1 MCPED
6 PKSGGLTGRRIIV
19 AVTGAIACYK
29 SCTLVSRL
37 AQAGAE
43 VTVLMTASAER
54 FVTRLTFQTLSGRPV
69 YTSLWEAEE
78 NYDAQHIG
86 LARAA
91 ALMVI
96 APASANTIAKLAHGI
111 CDNVVTT
118 VAMAMPRETPVLLA
132 PSMNAEMWGHP
143 ITQQNMT
150 TLREVLGYQTVGPG
164 TGWQACRTEGAGRM
178 SEPDEIVEAIG
189 GLAG

>member
-1 MCPED
+1 MVPD
-6 PKSGGLTGRRIIV
+6 NITSAKLTGRRIIV

-54 FVTRLTFQTLSGRPV
+54 FVTSLTFQTLSGRPV
-69 YTSLWEAEE
+69 YTSLWEAQE
-78 NYDAQHIG
+78 NFDAQHIG

-91 ALMVI
+91 DVMVI

-118 VAMAMPRETPVLLA
+118 VATALPRETPVLLGPA
-132 PSMNAEMWGHP
+132 MNAEMWANP
-143 ITQQNMT
+143 ITQQNVT
-150 TLREVLGYQTVGPG
+150 TLREVLGYHMVGPG

-189 GLAG
+189 GLLG